1 MQDRKYFGLSSVT
14 LVIILGALAKFAV
27 HMINAPGYGLFF
39 DEMYTAALSRH
50 LAFGYVDL
58 PPLVPALMA
67 LSRAVLG
74 ESLPAMHLVPA
85 LAGAATL
92 VFVCLI
98 VREFGGRTFAVA
110 LGALA
115 FIIVPLWLEFN
126 SAFCY
131 DCIDQLILAGFLYTL
146 IRFLRSGNR
155 SLWILLGGLAGL
167 ACWTKMAILFLGPGF
182 LAALLISKYRK
193 DLLTP
198 WPWLG
203 AGLCLVIVSPYLYW
217 EWTNHWP
224 TLDYWYT
231 YGTFRV
237 F

>member
-1 MQDRKYFGLSSVT
+1 MGDQKHPINLSPAGW
-14 LVIILGALAKFAV
+14 VIIFAALAKFAV

-74 ESLPAMHLVPA
+74 ESLLAMHIVPA

-110 LGALA
+110 LSALA
-115 FIIVPLWLEFN
+115 FIVVPL
-126 SAFCY
+126 
-131 DCIDQLILAGFLYTL
+131 
-146 IRFLRSGNR
+146 
-155 SLWILLGGLAGL
+155 
-167 ACWTKMAILFLGPGF
+167 
-182 LAALLISKYRK
+182 
-193 DLLTP
+193 
-198 WPWLG
+198 
-203 AGLCLVIVSPYLYW
+203 
-217 EWTNHWP
+217 
-224 TLDYWYT
+224 
-231 YGTFRV
+231 
-237 F
+237 